1 MKWHLPAILIAG
13 IAAGGVALAQQKDA
27 PKKDGKKS
35 AKSVNV
41 RMGAQNKSGESGSA
55 RLTPEGADKTKVE
68 ITLKGA
74 PKGTPQPAH
83 IHEGSC
89 AKLDPKPKHGLE
101 NVVDGKSTTVVPAGI
116 DALTSGKLAINVH
129 KSADDIKT
137 YVSCGDIRKAGAKSE
152 KKSDKK
158 GMDKKS

>member
-1 MKWHLPAILIAG
+1 MKWHLPAVLIAG
-13 IAAGGVALAQQKDA
+13 IAAGGVAFAQQKDA
-27 PKKDGKKS
+27 PKKKDKM
-35 AKSVNV
+35 AKSVSV

-55 RLTPEGADKTKVE
+55 RLTPDGADKTKVE

-101 NVVDGKSTTVVPAGI
+101 NVVDGKSTTTVPVGI
-116 DALTSGKLAINVH
+116 GELTKGGLAINVH
-129 KSADDIKT
+129 KSADEIKT
-137 YVSCGDIRKAGAKSE
+137 YVSCGNIRKAGAKSE
-152 KKSDKK
+152 KK